1 MAKNI
6 DRFFAVLLL
15 IGAGGHTFGSFAGY
29 SHRPMVLLWALCA
42 SVLAVLLAVLNL
54 LRTYRPGDHA
64 LAWIVAAGNTS
75 WLVITIVFGI
85 LIAKPFD
92 PRVVGFFIIAAALV
106 TFSLKGALGMANGIQ
121 NKFARGE
128 TQ

>member
-1 MAKNI
+1 MARNI

-29 SHRPMVLLWALCA
+29 SHQPMVLLWALCA

-54 LRTYRPGDHA
+54 LRTYRSGDQA
-64 LAWIVAAGNTS
+64 LAWIAAAGNTS

-92 PRVVGFFIIAAALV
+92 PRVVEFVVIALALIA
-106 TFSLKGALGMANGIQ
+106 FSLKGALGIAERTQ
-121 NKFARGE
+121 NNFVRGE

>member
-29 SHRPMVLLWALCA
+29 SHQPIVLLWALCA
-42 SVLAVLLAVLNL
+42 SVLAVLLGVINL
-54 LRTYRPGDHA
+54 LRTYRSGDHA
-64 LAWIVAAGNTS
+64 LAWIAAAGNSS

-92 PRVVGFFIIAAALV
+92 PRVVGFVVIALALIA
-106 TFSLKGALGMANGIQ
+106 FSLKG
-121 NKFARGE
+121 
-128 TQ
+128 TQDNPAKT